1 MNRQR
6 GYDRLKREKGDEG
19 SEVEIE
25 VLEDDE
31 RNVSRKCC
39 IRERGRS
46 GKGFDSML
54 RQFGS
59 TLRPKQP
66 NIVVEFL
73 VKVD

>member
-19 SEVEIE
+19 SEGAIGVREG
-25 VLEDDE
+25 E